1 MKRVLVTG
9 AEGFVGRHLRAELGE
24 AFVPFEGDVLDAVAL
39 TGAVRGVD
47 AVVHLAAESS
57 VAASWEGGFR
67 SWRVNVDGTVNVLA
81 AVRAERPQA
90 RALAGDP
97 PVILADEPTA
107 ALDSHSGRAVMDVL
121 KTLAHERDRAV
132 VIVTHDSR
140 MLGYADRTIRMEDGR
155 IVSDK
160 GARDLG
166 FGMRDSDSDSLAEG
180 AVA

>member
-1 MKRVLVTG
+1 MAALGGWTAYAPLSRRGTAALEE
-9 AEGFVGRHLRAELGE
+9 AARRLEGENGRLRQE
-24 AFVPFEGDVLDAVAL
+24 V
-39 TGAVRGVD
+39 VR
-47 AVVHLAAESS
+47 LRRE
-57 VAASWEGGFR
+57 
-67 SWRVNVDGTVNVLA
+67 
-81 AVRAERPQA
+81 A